1 LGEADRPTLAPAR
14 AGELSQAQL
23 EACEAVIALSNWLPE
38 HVRQVRRI
46 AGWLYDDL
54 RPYHGLG
61 DEERVLLLAAALLH
75 DVGYPTDPARHHKV
89 SARIVRS
96 HLAAPFTPEQVDL
109 IALLARYH
117 RKAVPKLKHR
127 RYAALAAEQQ
137 RRLCWLGGILR
148 VADGLDRA
156 HGAAVRAVQVGLL
169 DARIEVRAEGAS
181 DEDLDGAMRKRDLLE
196 RTLGMAVVVRASEGV
211 RL

>member
-1 LGEADRPTLAPAR
+1 VVDVDAPAA

-23 EACEAVIALSNWLPE
+23 EACDAVIALSNWLPG

-46 AGWLYDDL
+46 AGWLYDEL

-61 DEERVLLLAAALLH
+61 DDPRVLLLAAALLH

-89 SARIVRS
+89 SARIVRA
-96 HLAAPFTPEQVDL
+96 HLGAPFTPEQVDL

-117 RKAVPKLKHR
+117 RKSVPKLKHR
-127 RYAALAAEQQ
+127 RYAALVAERQ
-137 RRLCWLGGILR
+137 RLLCWLGGVLR

-156 HGAAVRAVQVGLL
+156 HDAAVRAMQV
-169 DARIEVRAEGAS
+169 ARPDGRVEIRAEGAS
-181 DEDLDGAMRKRDLLE
+181 DVDVDGAMRKRDLLE
-196 RTLGMAVVVRASEGV
+196 RTLGMAVVVRSAETA
-211 RL
+211 RP